1 MYEGHEVQ
9 CPSVVAR
16 GDAAEVFEFVEATLD
31 AVARLVDFEVVR
43 DLASAPWIAGNDGAG
58 PDGRNAVAD
67 LVAVIG
73 LVGQNVV
80 GLKALHQREGLRCIA
95 GLARGEDDAER
106 PAEAIGGEV
115 DLGGQTSSGTP
126 QSLVAVPPFP
136 VAAC

>member
-1 MYEGHEVQ
+1 MYEGYEVQ
-9 CPSVVAR
+9 CPAVVPG
-16 GDAAEVFEFVEATLD
+16 GDAAEVFELVEATLD
-31 AVARLVDFEVVR
+31 AVARFVDLKVIGDLV
-43 DLASAPWIAGNDGAG
+43 SAPWIAGNDGTGA
-58 PDGRNAVAD
+58 DGRDVIAD

-80 GLKALHQREGLRCIA
+80 GLEAGHEREGLRCIA

-106 PAEAIGGEV
+106 SAEGIGGEV